1 MLAGLRV
8 ASLLWQRSQ
17 ANSSSFAIAKNLQW
31 IGCPR
36 LHNTPRAFIPHTHG
50 RAKQHLFHKKHY
62 RGNGNRQSGTL
73 LDIVEPQEHFFDS
86 FSQCNISGID
96 DNGAFKGC
104 LDIRLLFLMA
114 WRTLRH
120 RDCMRSCGRFLFAR
134 PTSRTSVAEQRPQP
148 SQSGRFC
155 FQKFLLCN
163 LWAIRTR

>member
-1 MLAGLRV
+1 MATF
-8 ASLLWQRSQ
+8 ASELECFC
-17 ANSSSFAIAKNLQW
+17 NIKKT
-31 IGCPR
+31 PVDR
-36 LHNTPRAFIPHTHG
+36 LSKTQQHSKSVHSTHPWTSN
-50 RAKQHLFHKKHY
+50 KQHLFHKKHY

-73 LDIVEPQEHFFDS
+73 LDIVESQEHFLIAS
-86 FSQCNISGID
+86 ASAISLGLMTMVRSK
-96 DNGAFKGC
+96 AV
-104 LDIRLLFLMA
+104 LFLMA